1 MALFVPGL
9 IMGTSHRSVRNKDFR
24 KHQDNLRRYNLLNI
38 IRYISIISVSY
49 ILLIIF
55 RVYHICNFN

>member
-1 MALFVPGL
+1 MALFGHGF

-24 KHQDNLRRYNLLNI
+24 KHQYNLKHSNLLNI
-38 IRYISIISVSY
+38 IRYLSITSVSY

-55 RVYHICNFN
+55 LMYHVCNVS